1 MCCICCTYVYMPSES
16 KNADIEYKDTL
27 AQNDEMIE
35 KYKDSHEIIVC
46 GDINGSLH
54 RSSTSHDKILQTFC
68 KEKCI
73 GNI

>member
-35 KYKDSHEIIVC
+35 KCKDSHEIIVC
-46 GDINGSLH
+46 GDI
-54 RSSTSHDKILQTFC
+54 
-68 KEKCI
+68 
-73 GNI
+73 